1 MTTVAE
7 TSLPDQ
13 SLRSRLQ
20 RLPLPDGRISR
31 FVFELLL
38 ILLAYCAY
46 QLARGAVTGRV
57 TEAFTNAANLIRLEK
72 SLGIYWEA
80 ELQGLI
86 MGHDFLVAMFNW
98 IYVWGHLPA
107 VGILALWIFFY
118 RREVFAR
125 YRNAFLISGA
135 IGLVFFITVPVAPP
149 RFLPWAGFVDTITL
163 RHNIYHTLQYSPFVN
178 QFAAMPSLHLGWN
191 LLVGLAVFQT
201 TRVWYAKAIAA
212 LMPLLMLAA
221 ILFTA
226 NHYILDGATGVA
238 VAVASLWLAGLL
250 SRRFEGTRIHAV
262 LV

>member
-1 MTTVAE
+1 MTAISK
-7 TSLPDQ
+7 TSSPEEGA
-13 SLRSRLQ
+13 RRWFA
-20 RLPLPDGRISR
+20 RVPLPEGRVSR
-31 FVFELLL
+31 FLFELFL
-38 ILLAYCAY
+38 ILIAYCAY

-57 TEAFTNAANLIRLEK
+57 TDAFTNAVSLIRLEK
-72 SLGIYWEA
+72 SLGIYWEVQ
-80 ELQGLI
+80 LQGLI

-107 VGILALWIFFY
+107 VGALALWIFFF

-135 IGLVFFITVPVAPP
+135 IGLIFFVTVPVAPP
-149 RFLPWAGFVDTITL
+149 RFLFWAGFVDTITL

-201 TRVWYAKAIAA
+201 TNVWYAKAIAV

-226 NHYILDGATGVA
+226 NHFILDGVAGVA